1 MGAEPVVAGEG
12 LPRAP
17 LPARLLA
24 LDRTGVVGGEHDPV
38 VLVGLVDHPGLVDL
52 LEVAADAQVHGG
64 QVGEPVRGGL
74 VGDAERVLQVVH
86 GQVPAL
92 LGGPQQRRR
101 RPLRHEQRAR
111 QVVHRHT
118 LGEEVLVVPR
128 LAVAQDGGGE
138 GLEHHRAAVVV
149 RGAGAADVD
158 APVLE
163 VRDGAR
169 GVRQVRD
176 EAQGEAEVLGQLR
189 DRVQAQRPARVADRV
204 EQPMRLSLEVGV
216 VVVHRAHPG
225 AQLGVGAA
233 RLLGGGGLL
242 LQATA
247 QLGLQPRDHLEDLG
261 GGAGPDAQRRQAEG
275 GVVLRAREPFDLD
288 LQFGPPGGGPA
299 GEQVLDRHAQDLGDP
314 LDQRE
319 PRLAAGV
326 LHEGQV
332 RAAHA
337 RALRELVQGEAGL
350 LAQVPNAA
358 AQRDGVHG
366 RAVLGKRAGH
376 HARNCRRNRGG
387 DHVFRKE
394 SQILDKRGAVAVIQ
408 ATWGRKDCHV
418 LTQWQE
424 RPEFPLILCSRGPCP
439 GPRWMSTAATDT
451 SHRTPH
457 RTGPIL
463 RRTS

>member
-1 MGAEPVVAGEG
+1 M
-12 LPRAP
+12 
-17 LPARLLA
+17 
-24 LDRTGVVGGEHDPV
+24 
-38 VLVGLVDHPGLVDL
+38 
-52 LEVAADAQVHGG
+52 AADAQVHGG
-64 QVGEPVRGGL
+64 QVGEAVGGRL

-92 LGGPQQRRR
+92 LGGAQQGARG
-101 RPLRHEQRAR
+101 PLRHQQGAGE
-111 QVVHRHT
+111 VVHGHP

-128 LAVAQDGGGE
+128 LAVAQDGGRE
-138 GLEHHRAAVVV
+138 CLQHHGAPVVV
-149 RGAGAADVD
+149 AGAAPADVD
-158 APVLE
+158 AAVLQ
-163 VRDGAR
+163 VRDRAR
-169 GVRQVRD
+169 GVRQVGH
-176 EAQGEAEVLGQLR
+176 EAQGEAQVLGETGHG
-189 DRVQAQRPARVADRV
+189 VQAQRPARVADRV
-204 EQPMRLSLEVGV
+204 EQPLRLGLEVGV

-261 GGAGPDAQRRQAEG
+261 GGAGPDAQRGQAEG

-288 LQFGPPGGGPA
+288 LQFGPTGGGPA
-299 GEQVLDRHAQDLGDP
+299 GEQVLDRHAQDLRDP

-337 RALRELVQGEAGL
+337 RAVRELVQGESGL
-350 LAQVPNAA
+350 LAQVPDAA
-358 AQRDGVHG
+358 AQCDGVHG

-387 DHVFRKE
+387 DHV
-394 SQILDKRGAVAVIQ
+394 
-408 ATWGRKDCHV
+408 
-418 LTQWQE
+418 
-424 RPEFPLILCSRGPCP
+424 
-439 GPRWMSTAATDT
+439 
-451 SHRTPH
+451 
-457 RTGPIL
+457 
-463 RRTS
+463 